1 MSYQQAVTVYRTPRR
16 FHRRSLGGPSDSGG
30 LHRQWPPR
38 WCGLEGARTRRPPVC
53 WSGTGTCWLPVVCFW
68 SPSILCKVSYIYM
81 CIQYLNKSS
90 KQLLVLHEYT
100 NPHRM
105 KVIYSVKL
113 FIKKIKIRCI
123 NNTWNNFLL
132 ELIFC
137 RRRDIKYL
145 ELFHPKRPQTIGK
158 NGRGICHLWTQ
169 TAEDVLMV
177 WMLSWPNQGSLE
189 GSNNHSHYAN
199 LSSYLVYFRYILTTR
214 VFFRTRTI
222 HINSIILILNHR
234 LYENF
239 TLFEILHRTTLCLYM
254 TGRHL

>member
-1 MSYQQAVTVYRTPRR
+1 MIFNTGTYNSVFYIWHRNVTTSFDIWYRNISLPFEIWYRNVSVSFDIWHRVVTHWYTCMSYQQAVTVYRTPRR

-30 LHRQWPPR
+30 LPRQWPPR
-38 WCGLEGARTRRPPVC
+38 WCGPEGARTRRPPVC

-123 NNTWNNFLL
+123 NNTWNNF
-132 ELIFC
+132 
-137 RRRDIKYL
+137 Y
-145 ELFHPKRPQTIGK
+145 
-158 NGRGICHLWTQ
+158 W
-169 TAEDVLMV
+169 
-177 WMLSWPNQGSLE
+177 S
-189 GSNNHSHYAN
+189 
-199 LSSYLVYFRYILTTR
+199 
-214 VFFRTRTI
+214 
-222 HINSIILILNHR
+222 
-234 LYENF
+234 
-239 TLFEILHRTTLCLYM
+239 
-254 TGRHL
+254 